1 MSAEAYALARVQE
14 ELEAACAARSDMHAE
29 EQYALQRLG
38 DGNMQIRCMEKEVAD
53 VRNRLEIADHRIARL
68 RRKLRRRGVLARD
81 CSDWDNFQGVEWKP
95 VYTLP
100 PSTFHQSSSSSSF
113 TTSRDSYTDTT
124 PVLARLEP
132 IAKLDV
138 ALWSSA
144 THPVSG
150 FEIPLVSELAKA
162 TSPTLA
168 MGDKVNGTFGGT
180 WVRGGMSPRAAS
192 EAFHRSV

>member
-1 MSAEAYALARVQE
+1 
-14 ELEAACAARSDMHAE
+14 MHAE

-53 VRNRLEIADHRIARL
+53 VRSRLEIADHRIARL
-68 RRKLRRRGVLARD
+68 RQKLRRRGVLARD
-81 CSDWDNFQGVEWKP
+81 HSDWDGSQGVEWRP

-100 PSTFHQSSSSSSF
+100 PSAFQQGSSSSSF
-113 TTSRDSYTDTT
+113 TTSRKSYTDTT